1 MTKGRVLTDGLSIR
15 SNTSETARGA
25 GRPQRHVGRARSLL
39 ACVSAA
45 LLLADVAQAS
55 TLQLPP
61 EPEALAAAIRG
72 HDVVLL
78 GEVHDN
84 GVQHALRLDA
94 LRRLIAQGERPALAF
109 EQFDRDRQPQI
120 DAARRERPGDAAYLI
135 EQAAGAK
142 SWRWE
147 FYRPFVQLALDHGLP
162 IVAANLSRKDAFR
175 LSQQG
180 WGALLSE
187 SEIGELGLDR
197 LPAEF
202 FDAHLRAVAKGHC
215 DLIPEP
221 ELPAMARAQIGRDLT
236 LARSIRPHIDRG
248 VVLLTGNGHVR
259 RDIGVPYWL
268 SPQERTRAFSV
279 GFVEPEDARG
289 SAADLAGQFDAVVVT
304 PAVDRPDPCAEL
316 SKRLGA
322 RGERGGAREPRQD
335 PSDRGQP

>member
-1 MTKGRVLTDGLSIR
+1 MRALF
-15 SNTSETARGA
+15 A
-25 GRPQRHVGRARSLL
+25 GMSVAF
-39 ACVSAA
+39 
-45 LLLADVAQAS
+45 LLADASQAS
-55 TLQLPP
+55 ALQLPP
-61 EPEALAAAIRG
+61 EPDALAAAIRG
-72 HDVVLL
+72 HRVVLL

-94 LRRLIAQGERPALAF
+94 LRLLIAQGARPALAF
-109 EQFDRDRQPQI
+109 EQFDRDRQTQI
-120 DAARRERPGDAAYLI
+120 DMARRERPGDAVYLI

-147 FYRPFVQLALDHGLP
+147 FYRPFVQLALDHELP
-162 IVAANLSRKDAFR
+162 IVAANLSRADTFR

-180 WGALLSE
+180 WRAVLSE
-187 SEIGELGLDR
+187 SEIEELGLQR

-215 DLIPEP
+215 DLIPDT

-259 RDIGVPYWL
+259 KDIGVPYWL
-268 SPQERTRAFSV
+268 SPQERSRAFSV
-279 GFVEPEDARG
+279 AIVEPDEARG
-289 SAADLAGQFDAVVVT
+289 PAENLAGRFDAILVT
-304 PAVDRPDPCAEL
+304 QAVDRPDPCIEL

-322 RGERGGAREPRQD
+322 RGTRGSAREP
-335 PSDRGQP
+335 GQNQPERAGPGGAVAN

>member
-1 MTKGRVLTDGLSIR
+1 MR
-15 SNTSETARGA
+15 SNTSEAARTA
-25 GRPQRHVGRARSLL
+25 GRTQRRAGRIRALF

-45 LLLADVAQAS
+45 VLLADASQAS
-55 TLQLPP
+55 ALPLPP
-61 EPEALAAAIRG
+61 DPEALASAIRD
-72 HDVVLL
+72 HRVVLL

-84 GVQHALRLDA
+84 GVQHALRLEA
-94 LRRLIAQGERPALAF
+94 LRRLIAHGARPALAF

-120 DAARRERPGDAAYLI
+120 DAARRERPGDAAHLI

-180 WGALLSE
+180 WRAVLSD

-202 FDAHLRAVAKGHC
+202 LDGHLRAVAKGHC
-215 DLIPEP
+215 DLIPDA

-259 RDIGVPYWL
+259 KDIGVPFWL
-268 SPQERTRAFSV
+268 SPHERSRAFSV
-279 GFVEPEDARG
+279 AIVEPDDARG
-289 SAADLAGQFDAVVVT
+289 RAADLPDRFDAILVT
-304 PAVDRPDPCAEL
+304 QAVDRPDPCLEL

-322 RGERGGAREPRQD
+322 RRELGNARAPGHNQ
-335 PSDRGQP
+335 PDRAGPGN

>member
-1 MTKGRVLTDGLSIR
+1 VRRWRVPA
-15 SNTSETARGA
+15 ARLHGS
-25 GRPQRHVGRARSLL
+25 RL
-39 ACVSAA
+39 AAVDAT
-45 LLLADVAQAS
+45 QAS
-55 TLQLPP
+55 ELQLQP

-72 HDVVLL
+72 HRVVLL

-94 LRRLIAQGERPALAF
+94 LRRLIANGARPALAF
-109 EQFDRDRQPQI
+109 EQFVRDRQSQI

-147 FYRPFVQLALDHGLP
+147 FYQPFVQLALDHGLP
-162 IVAANLSRKDAFR
+162 IVAANLSRADAFR

-180 WGALLSE
+180 WRAMPRVRDR
-187 SEIGELGLDR
+187 ELDSI

-215 DLIPEP
+215 DLIPEG

-259 RDIGVPYWL
+259 KDIGVPFWL
-268 SPQERTRAFSV
+268 SRQERSRAFSV
-279 GFVEPEDARG
+279 AIVEPDDARG
-289 SAADLAGQFDAVVVT
+289 
-304 PAVDRPDPCAEL
+304 P
-316 SKRLGA
+316 
-322 RGERGGAREPRQD
+322 
-335 PSDRGQP
+335 PSDLLTGSTRSGDAGRRSTGPVHRTE

>member
-1 MTKGRVLTDGLSIR
+1 MSIR
-15 SNTSETARGA
+15 SNTSGAARGA
-25 GRPQRHVGRARSLL
+25 GRPQRHVGRACSLL

-45 LLLADVAQAS
+45 LLLADAAQGSA
-55 TLQLPP
+55 LQLPP

-72 HDVVLL
+72 HRVVLL

-94 LRRLIAQGERPALAF
+94 LRRLIAQGARPALAF
-109 EQFDRDRQPQI
+109 EQFDRDHQPQI
-120 DAARRERPGDAAYLI
+120 EAARRDRPGDAAHVI

-236 LARSIRPHIDRG
+236 LARSIRPYIDRG

-259 RDIGVPYWL
+259 KDVGVPFWL
-268 SPQERTRAFSV
+268 SPQERRDTFSV
-279 GFVEPEDARG
+279 AIVEPGEAHG
-289 SAADLAGQFDAVVVT
+289 APANVSGQFDAIVVT
-304 PAVDRPDPCAEL
+304 PAVDRPDPCIEL

-322 RGERGGAREPRQD
+322 RGERGSVREPGQ
-335 PSDRGQP
+335 SQMDRTRPRGAVVN